1 MAKKKKYTYTYHKY
15 LKDVFATFP
24 SVKLYDIVED
34 SKTKQNKL
42 VFIKELLFGDFMRV
56 IDKDGGYDMQTIEDG
71 KNAGTYVKVH
81 CRNADGYI
89 KIEEMQDERPLEV
102 NFIDVGQGDGCH
114 IVTPDDEHFL
124 IDAGQSDN
132 MFRFLRW
139 RFNLTKSSTPPPPFS
154 VVISHPDADHY
165 YGFKYIFDTP
175 KEYAQQFSFT
185 KVYHNGLMEA
195 KTIATGKDNKATTAD
210 KLRSLG
216 TLLELTGHQYSKYIT
231 DLCDTNEDYKARAA
245 SVDAGDYMDILAK
258 ADAEKESLRAG
269 SVLYE
274 KGKLKMEVLAPIP
287 ETIDGK
293 DALPAFDNDKGR
305 TKNGNSVVLLLTMG
319 NMKILLGG
327 DLNIPAEHY
336 LLQRYSGGINVPSY
350 MKSLTSGTAKKL
362 KPETKAKY
370 EAEVEKAVEL
380 AKNALQVDIAK
391 SCHHGSADFSSE
403 FLRALNPIATVIS
416 SGDEES
422 FVHPRPDTIGTIGK
436 HSRGERPLVFST
448 ELARSGKEFLDVSKL
463 KDEDVKKERVV
474 TVYGMINVRTDGKN
488 AIIAQKRE
496 SPASQSNWD
505 IHKLIWNEEKG
516 EFEYIMD

>member
-1 MAKKKKYTYTYHKY
+1 M
-15 LKDVFATFP
+15 
-24 SVKLYDIVED
+24 SVRISSSLYF
-34 SKTKQNKL
+34 S
-42 VFIKELLFGDFMRV
+42 
-56 IDKDGGYDMQTIEDG
+56 
-71 KNAGTYVKVH
+71 
-81 CRNADGYI
+81 
-89 KIEEMQDERPLEV
+89 
-102 NFIDVGQGDGCH
+102 
-114 IVTPDDEHFL
+114 
-124 IDAGQSDN
+124 
-132 MFRFLRW
+132 
-139 RFNLTKSSTPPPPFS
+139 PFS

-305 TKNGNSVVLLLTMG
+305 TKNGNSVVILLTMG